1 MIVRRE
7 VPHPGAQLS
16 FTDHDGRRFQA
27 IPTDQPDTDI
37 AYLEAR
43 HRGHARVE
51 DRIKAG
57 KDTGMESSRSATTR

>member
-1 MIVRRE
+1 M
-7 VPHPGAQLS
+7 S
-16 FTDHDGRRFQA
+16 FTDRDGHRFQA
-27 IPTDQPDTDI
+27 VLTDQRDEDI

-57 KDTGMESSRSATTR
+57 KDTGMAKLPLRDFAMNAVWLEL